1 MTDWL
6 IAFASAFAL
15 IAFILWCSHIL
26 IFLLEIKMKNYLI
39 NRAKEAS
46 TWRGIILILT
56 AIGVPVAPA
65 MAEAI
70 VSVGL
75 ALAGAVGVFTADK

>member
-1 MTDWL
+1 MRDY
-6 IAFASAFAL
+6 
-15 IAFILWCSHIL
+15 
-26 IFLLEIKMKNYLI
+26 LL

-46 TWRGIILILT
+46 TWRGIILLLT

-65 MAEAI
+65 MADAI

-75 ALAGAVGVFTADK
+75 ALAGAVGVLTADK